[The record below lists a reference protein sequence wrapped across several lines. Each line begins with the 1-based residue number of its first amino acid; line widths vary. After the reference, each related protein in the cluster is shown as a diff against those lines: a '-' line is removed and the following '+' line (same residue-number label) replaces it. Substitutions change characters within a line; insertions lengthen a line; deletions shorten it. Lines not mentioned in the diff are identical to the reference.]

1 MTEDTK
7 KSLSQ
12 WRFEIKR
19 FGKPIWSK
27 FYTSQVGFPVS
38 NYPRFY
44 QALNRYGESILFE
57 AILSSSDRTFDND
70 PLAYVLKVAFNKW
83 KEAEDEADASEEYE
97 EEITKAKKESRRQS
111 DALQKRLEK
120 ARRVKSDK

>member
-1 MTEDTK
+1 MTEDT

-12 WRFEIKR
+12 WRFELKR
-19 FGKPIWSK
+19 FGKAHWSK
-27 FYTSQVGFPVS
+27 FYSALMGHPVS

-57 AILSSSDRTFDND
+57 AILSSSDRTFDTD

-97 EEITKAKKESRRQS
+97 EAITTAKKESRRQS

-120 ARRVKSDK
+120 ARRAK

>member
-1 MTEDTK
+1 MTEDT

-12 WRFEIKR
+12 WRFELKR
-19 FGKPIWSK
+19 FGKAQWPK
-27 FYTSQVGFPVS
+27 FYTALLSFPVS

-44 QALNRYGESILFE
+44 QALNRYGDSIFFE
-57 AILSSSDRTFDND
+57 AILSSSDRTFDTD
-70 PLAYVLKVAFNKW
+70 PLGYVLKVAFNKW

-111 DALQKRLEK
+111 DALQKRIEK
-120 ARRVKSDK
+120 ARRVKSD